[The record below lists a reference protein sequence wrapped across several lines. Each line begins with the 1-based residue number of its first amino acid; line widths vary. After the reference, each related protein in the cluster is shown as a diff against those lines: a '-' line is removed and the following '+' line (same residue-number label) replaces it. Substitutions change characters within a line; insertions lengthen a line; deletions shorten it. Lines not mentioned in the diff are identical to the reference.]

1 MWESC
6 VELAELSE
14 HCILVLQAG
23 SVLHLLSE
31 HCILVLQPGSA
42 LHLLLFPC
50 LNCFWF
56 LTLFSMLLLV
66 TSYRFQPSSLL
77 ALWHLLPLTLTIASS
92 VSPLHVAPTLIFLK
106 DCFMFSAP
114 SQIHHRHL
122 DWKSSMVFDCL
133 KGLSALACYLQI
145 FGLLLSNRNRKQATD
160 VDHIYNLKFSS
171 SHIKK

>member
-50 LNCFWF
+50 LSCFWF
-56 LTLFSMLLLV
+56 LSLFSMLLLV

-92 VSPLHVAPTLIFLK
+92 VSPLHVALTLIFLK

>member
-6 VELAELSE
+6 IELAELSE
-14 HCILVLQAG
+14 HCMLEAG

-50 LNCFWF
+50 LSCFWF
-56 LTLFSMLLLV
+56 LSLFSMLLLE
-66 TSYRFQPSSLL
+66 TSCRFQPACSLTF
-77 ALWHLLPLTLTIASS
+77 AAASS
-92 VSPLHVAPTLIFLK
+92 VSPLHVSPTLIFLK
-106 DCFMFSAP
+106 DCSMFSAP
-114 SQIHHRHL
+114 SQIHHKHL

-145 FGLLLSNRNRKQATD
+145 FGLVLSNRNRKQATD
-160 VDHIYNLKFSS
+160 VDHICNLNFSS